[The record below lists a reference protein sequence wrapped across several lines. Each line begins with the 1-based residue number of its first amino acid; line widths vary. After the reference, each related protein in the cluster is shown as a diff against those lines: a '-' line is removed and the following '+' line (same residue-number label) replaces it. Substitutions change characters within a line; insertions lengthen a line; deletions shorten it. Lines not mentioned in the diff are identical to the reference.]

1 VLQLEPRGSIGRFR
15 SRLDRV
21 ADHVG
26 VADEHDRFNRS
37 RCGRVDH
44 RPVEKPRPRD
54 RQDDAPEGRSLRL
67 VDADR
72 PAVSELLEIGC
83 QDRVRGAIVEGYP
96 RAILMRVPDRPDRPV
111 HEAGVGRLVRKRIEH
126 HVAGPITERG
136 LANTVRKVLR
146 SGETSFEYERVVQP
160 RPKLGRWAAEL
171 EGLLSGNAGKS
182 AREQLTLIRI
192 FEELRGRGYDGGYD
206 AVRRYAR
213 RWSKERGQS
222 TAAAYVPLSFAPGE
236 AYQFDW
242 SHEVVLLNGV
252 TVIVKAA
259 HVRLCHSRMLF
270 VRCYPRET
278 QEMVFDAHDRA
289 FALFKGTCVRGIYDN
304 MKTAVETIFVGK
316 GRLYNRRFMQMCSHY
331 LVDPVACTPASGWE
345 KGQVEN
351 QVGLVRERFF
361 TPRLRF
367 KTLDEL
373 NAWLLDKCIAYAKAH
388 RHPEMTEQ
396 TVWEVF
402 EAERPKLVPYA
413 GRFDGFHAVPAS
425 VSKTCLVRFDNNK
438 YSVTASAVGRPVE
451 VHAYADR
458 IVIRQDGRIVA
469 EHARSF
475 GRGDTVYD
483 PWHYVPVL
491 ARKPGALRNGAPFK
505 DWVLPAAIER
515 VRRKLAS
522 ADDGNR
528 QMVDI
533 LNAVLTDGLPAVE
546 AACAEAIA
554 QGVHSA
560 DVVLNILARQRD
572 PAPPANILTPA
583 ALTLRHAP
591 IADCARYDNLRRT
604 I

>member
-1 VLQLEPRGSIGRFR
+1 ML
-15 SRLDRV
+15 
-21 ADHVG
+21 
-26 VADEHDRFNRS
+26 
-37 RCGRVDH
+37 
-44 RPVEKPRPRD
+44 
-54 RQDDAPEGRSLRL
+54 
-67 VDADR
+67 
-72 PAVSELLEIGC
+72 
-83 QDRVRGAIVEGYP
+83 IVESIAKIR
-96 RAILMRVPDRPDRPV
+96 RAFFVQGKSIKLICRELRVS
-111 HEAGVGRLVRKRIEH
+111 RK
-126 HVAGPITERG
+126 V
-136 LANTVRKVLR
+136 VRKVIR
-146 SGETSFEYERVVQP
+146 SEATEFRYEREAQP
-160 RPKLGRWAAEL
+160 LPKIGPWTDQLNEL
-171 EGLLSGNAGKS
+171 LLANEGKA
-182 AREQLTLIRI
+182 ARERLTLIPL
-192 FEELRGRGYDGGYD
+192 FEELRGRGYVGGYD
-206 AVRRYAR
+206 AVRRYAG
-213 RWSKERGQS
+213 RWSKERGHS
-222 TAAAYVPLSFAPGE
+222 TAAAYVPLTFAPGE

-242 SHEVVLLNGV
+242 SHEIVLLDGV
-252 TVIVKAA
+252 TVTVKAA

-270 VRCYPRET
+270 VRVYPRET

-289 FALFKGTCVRGIYDN
+289 FALFKGACERGIYDN

-316 GRLYNRRFMQMCSHY
+316 QRLYNRRFLQMCSHY
-331 LVDPVACTPASGWE
+331 LVEPVACTPASGWE

-367 KTLDEL
+367 KNLEEL
-373 NAWLLDKCIAYAKAH
+373 TD
-388 RHPEMTEQ
+388 Q
-396 TVWEVF
+396 TIWDVF
-402 EAERPKLVPYA
+402 EAERPKLVRYT
-413 GRFDGFHAVPAS
+413 GRFDGFHSVPAS

-438 YSVTASAVGRPVE
+438 YSVAANAVGRPVE

-469 EHARSF
+469 EHPRSF
-475 GRGDTVYD
+475 GRGDTLYD

-505 DWVLPAAIER
+505 DWVLPAAMER
-515 VRRKLAS
+515 VRRKLAG

-533 LNAVLTDGLPAVE
+533 LTAVLTDGLLAVE
-546 AACAEAIA
+546 AACAEAIV

-572 PAPPANILTPA
+572 PGRPANILTPA